1 MKFLKGTVVKHPKVD
16 WGKGVVLED
25 TSGPTIKIRFEK
37 VGLKTLSLAHIQPIP
52 LDEPMV
58 AETEIARLE
67 QMGRVYID
75 ETFKDIYDDIKS
87 RYPDHIV
94 VIQNGYYFEVL
105 EADAEYFSREYG
117 WKLYERQA
125 GVTITGF
132 PDQVEKAWRDL
143 RAKNTPYILVSQLDL
158 REGGKVQRT
167 ISEIFPDQA

>member
-94 VIQNGYYFEVL
+94 VIQNGYY
-105 EADAEYFSREYG
+105 G